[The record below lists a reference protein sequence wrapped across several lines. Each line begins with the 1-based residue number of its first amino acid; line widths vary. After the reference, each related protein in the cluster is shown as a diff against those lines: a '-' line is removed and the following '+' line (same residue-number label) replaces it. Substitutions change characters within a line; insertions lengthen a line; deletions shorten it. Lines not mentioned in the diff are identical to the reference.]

1 MLKDFEKERQRQ
13 GRTTRLLDIQGKAF
27 SFKLYYLNN
36 SYKKERL
43 EELPKETSTSTRYK
57 KQKQKYASTRLSGL
71 RQSMLLG
78 EGIDNTAVDTNVL
91 SNAES
96 NIVKT
101 TKAQRGEFQ
110 TAAETAS
117 RKNVPQIQFDVFN
130 NLAATTS

>member
-1 MLKDFEKERQRQ
+1 MLKDFEEERQRQ
-13 GRTTRLLDIQGKAF
+13 GRATRLLDIQGKAF

-43 EELPKETSTSTRYK
+43 EEPPKEVSTRRK
-57 KQKQKYASTRLSGL
+57 RQKHALARLSGL

-78 EGIDNTAVDTNVL
+78 KGADNIAVDTDVL

-101 TKAQRGEFQ
+101 TKA
-110 TAAETAS
+110 
-117 RKNVPQIQFDVFN
+117 
-130 NLAATTS
+130 